1 MAIGFP
7 YNTGDVL
14 SATDMNGLTAYTL
27 NAQTA
32 TYTAVGTDQ
41 YQVLVTMTNASATS
55 FQLPTDATYNFP
67 VGTTLNVLNLGAG
80 TVTIKAVTSGTTTVV
95 SAGATAAQ
103 PTLSQYKAAA
113 AIKTA
118 VNNWVVVGAIA

>member
-1 MAIGFP
+1 MAVGFP

-14 SATDMNGLTAYTL
+14 SATDMNGLVAYTL

-80 TVTIKAVTSGTTTVV
+80 TVTIKAVTSGTTTVA

-103 PTLSQYKAAA
+103 PTLAQYKAAA
-113 AIKTA
+113 AINTA
-118 VNNWVVVGAIA
+118 ANNWVVVGAIA